1 MPTNVT
7 EMGGEEFLSDM
18 PKKSAAKRKKISSK
32 KVDGEKFLSTKGKK
46 IKSFESFINENYGT

>member
-1 MPTNVT
+1 VPTNVT